1 MTRRTKSI
9 ELSSELFT
17 RGVEDITARED
28 LSSRLKSGMPLR
40 IKLGIDATGQDLH
53 IGHAASLWKIR
64 ALQEAGHK
72 AVIILGD
79 FTTQIGDPTGR
90 SAARPVLTL
99 KEINRN
105 ISALK
110 KQVESILLTDARVY
124 ELRKNSEWFGRM
136 KMAEFLSLLSM
147 VTHSRLIERD
157 MFQERI
163 RARKEIAMSEMLYP
177 VLQGYDSVMIKSDV
191 TVIGSDQ
198 LFNEHM
204 GRFFQER
211 FGEVPQAIVALTIV
225 PGLGGGEKMS
235 KSLGNYIGLNDSP
248 KDKFGK
254 AMRLLDALII
264 PYLEVYTDVPLAEI
278 DAEKKSLAEGKNP
291 KEIKLFFAEALVRRY
306 HGERVAIQ
314 ERARFEKMFSA
325 GAARLKRPSRQAI
338 GVDAIGGF
346 ADLPVTRIEYKE
358 WNIIDLLRAHF
369 GIKSNAEARRL
380 IVQGAVE
387 IDGTA
392 ITDAHAIVSVKKDIV
407 VRVGKKQIV
416 RVI

>member
-1 MTRRTKSI
+1 MAKRIKPI

-17 RGVEDITARED
+17 RGVEDIVTRED
-28 LSSRLKSGMPLR
+28 LFSRLRSGASLR
-40 IKLGIDATGQDLH
+40 IKLGIDATAQDLH

-90 SAARPVLTL
+90 SASRPVLTL

-110 KQVESILLTDARVY
+110 KQVESVLLTDPRVY

-136 KMAEFLSLLSM
+136 KTAEFLSMLSM

-157 MFQERI
+157 MFQARI
-163 RARKEIAMSEMLYP
+163 RAHKEIALSEMLYP

-211 FGEVPQAIVALTIV
+211 FGEAPQAIVALTIV

-254 AMRLLDALII
+254 AMRLVDALII
-264 PYLEVYTDVPLAEI
+264 PYLEVYTDVPLVEI
-278 DAEKKSLAEGKNP
+278 STMKNALSGGKNP
-291 KEIKLFFAEALVRRY
+291 KEAKLFFAEALVRRY
-306 HGERVAIQ
+306 HGEKVAKQ
-314 ERARFEKMFSA
+314 ERARFEKMFSSGA
-325 GAARLKRPSRQAI
+325 G
-338 GVDAIGGF
+338 GTG
-346 ADLPVTRIEYKE
+346 ADLPNERIEYKE
-358 WNIIDLLRAHF
+358 WNVIDLLRAHF
-369 GIKSNAEARRL
+369 GIESNAEARRL
-380 IVQGAVE
+380 IVQRAVE
-387 IDGTA
+387 IDGIA
-392 ITDAHAIVSVKKDIV
+392 ITDAHAIVSVKKNMV

-416 RVI
+416 RIS